1 MSGDGSGRAYVE
13 NARQE
18 LHQYAQ
24 GLLHENERL
33 RTASA
38 MLEIQKA
45 EARLEVVRAREE
57 RDEAVGELH
66 RLRMRIENIQEENRR
81 FSEEFQRI
89 EQQSSNLANLY
100 VASYQLHSSVDRST
114 VLRTIQEIVINL
126 IGSEEIAIFED
137 DGSGLYRLASS
148 TGLESSN
155 LHAFRIGEGT
165 IGSRLGGS
173 VFVSDAP
180 SNGESPTACVP
191 LRIGGST
198 IGAIVVFR
206 LLPHKG
212 VLEEVDRELFD
223 LLAVHAATA
232 LQLATMRE
240 QFPSREVLAS

>member
-13 NARQE
+13 SARQE

-45 EARLEVVRAREE
+45 ETRLELLRAREE
-57 RDEAVGELH
+57 RDAAVGELH
-66 RLRMRIENIQEENRR
+66 NLRLRVENIQQENRR
-81 FSEEFQRI
+81 FSEDFQRI

-100 VASYQLHSSVDRST
+100 VASYQLHSSIDRST

-148 TGLESSN
+148 MGVEGPHLR
-155 LHAFRIGEGT
+155 AFRAGEGT
-165 IGSRLGGS
+165 IGSRLAGS

-180 SNGESPTACVP
+180 SNGDSPTACVP
-191 LRIGGST
+191 LKVGDAT

-206 LLPHKG
+206 LLPHKAA
-212 VLEEVDRELFD
+212 LEDVDRELFD

-232 LQLATMRE
+232 LHLATMRE
-240 QFPSREVLAS
+240 FATREVAAS